1 MQSTEVQGTGVLGV
15 NLEQTSH
22 QLTVI
27 EVGYAI
33 HKLLKKHRRGSS
45 IRSPVI
51 ISALLNMVG
60 HDTVGDVPQFT
71 DTYLNYVKTWMTVN
85 DRGGLQHILDDTYR
99 FFVAMEMI
107 TYKLLE
113 VGESKEKVMCE
124 VTRNENVVFLW
135 KLTTDISDHK
145 LSIELLREATQEWFT
160 IRGFSI
166 TSQLMEQYKA
176 ATKRTLKE
184 SKVRGMSY
192 TS

>member
-1 MQSTEVQGTGVLGV
+1 MIAERLFDMQSTEVQGTGVMGV
-15 NLEQTSH
+15 NLEQASR

-27 EVGYAI
+27 EENAIYYAAGYVI

-45 IRSPVI
+45 SRSPVI

-60 HDTVGDVPQFT
+60 HDMVGDVPQFT
-71 DTYLNYVKTWMTVN
+71 DTYLDYVKTWTNVN
-85 DRGGLQHILDDTYR
+85 DRGGLQHISDDTYR

-135 KLTTDISDHK
+135 ELAIDISDDK
-145 LSIELLREATQEWFT
+145 
-160 IRGFSI
+160 
-166 TSQLMEQYKA
+166 
-176 ATKRTLKE
+176 
-184 SKVRGMSY
+184 
-192 TS
+192 